1 MFTDILTGLPVGP
14 SFPGPEPSAAQAAAA
29 LGPFLA

>member
-1 MFTDILTGLPVGP
+1 VFTDILTGLPVGP
-14 SFPGPEPSAAQAAAA
+14 SFPGPELSAAQATAA